1 LTRLSPEAEAHL
13 DALLVHYEKRNRP
26 EATRN
31 LIAAVEDAIVQI
43 DTNPSVGV
51 NAPRPYPA
59 LARYGFRWIKVGSYW
74 FAYTYTGAAI
84 TGIYYDQAN
93 IPKRIG

>member
-1 LTRLSPEAEAHL
+1 LTRLSPEAEAQL

-31 LIAAVEDAIVQI
+31 LIAAVEGAIVQI
-43 DTNPSVGV
+43 GTNSSTGV
-51 NAPRPYPA
+51 TAPRPYPI
-59 LARYGFRWIKVGSYW
+59 LASYGFRWIKAGSYW
-74 FAYTYTGAAI
+74 FAYTFTGSAI

-93 IPKRIG
+93 IPNRIG